1 MRPSSRTLLAL
12 VAVAVLALSLHT
24 AFAASNTVPTS
35 RAGLGQRAVSGFD
48 VTAITW
54 TLDAGDPSQVSTV
67 RFRVTP
73 APARVYAQFPPSSLA
88 WRTCTLVGANATCAL
103 APTLPV
109 AAVARLRVA
118 ASR

>member
-24 AFAASNTVPTS
+24 AFAASNAVPTS
-35 RAGLGQRAVSGFD
+35 RAGLGQRAVSGFN

-54 TLDAGDPSQVSTV
+54 TLDAADPSRAAAV

-73 APARVYAQFPPSSLA
+73 APAQVYAQFPLSSLT

-109 AAVARLRVA
+109 AAVTSLRVA
-118 ASR
+118 AAR